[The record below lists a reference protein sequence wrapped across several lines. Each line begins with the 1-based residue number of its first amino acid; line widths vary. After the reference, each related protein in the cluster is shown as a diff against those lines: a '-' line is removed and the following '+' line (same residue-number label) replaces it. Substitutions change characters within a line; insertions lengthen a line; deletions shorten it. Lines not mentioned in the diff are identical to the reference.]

1 MTVLFTLGSDGQK
14 SELQHDACRVGCQS
28 AILHYSLVYR
38 QAAACQ
44 GSECLPVSP
53 GERAVG
59 VDVKRC
65 RVRVTLAERAL
76 LRRLRGL
83 PAGAHTIILVKSES
97 GAEGVESWAV
107 NGHRLEQS
115 RGCGTRDAG

>member
-1 MTVLFTLGSDGQK
+1 
-14 SELQHDACRVGCQS
+14 
-28 AILHYSLVYR
+28 
-38 QAAACQ
+38 
-44 GSECLPVSP
+44 
-53 GERAVG
+53 VG

-65 RVRVTLAERAL
+65 RVTVTQAERDL

-107 NGHRLEQS
+107 NGHRLEKP
-115 RGCGTRDAG
+115 RDCELREPS